1 MALDPIRGET
11 IEGYDPV
18 FRVVPASKY
27 ADQPK
32 LTTIVKRISSVK
44 FKREI
49 DVEMPLWK
57 AAIQDAMMAF
67 VNAGAPP
74 GELAYDAIAQEYP
87 RSGMVVF
94 VFEAN
99 IKGES
104 HYHYTPFMLSK
115 AQIADLTTRNLW
127 QPYTVN

>member
-32 LTTIVKRISSVK
+32 LTTIVKRISSGK

-94 VFEAN
+94 VFEAT
-99 IKGES
+99 IKGENV
-104 HYHYTPFMLSK
+104 YHYTPFMLSK